1 MLLLFF
7 NFYLTK
13 NKRDVIIFLCVGL
26 GGGGL
31 GEWKKEK
38 QRNVFRHYADS
49 FVLCMLIHHSTRD
62 VSREQTSTRARKKCA
77 VTLRF
82 SSSYQEI
89 CLSVYFATFD
99 T

>member
-1 MLLLFF
+1 M
-7 NFYLTK
+7 
-13 NKRDVIIFLCVGL
+13 IIFFLCWVG
-26 GGGGL
+26 GVG

-82 SSSYQEI
+82 SSSSYQEI
-89 CLSVYFATFD
+89 CLSVYFATLD